1 MKITKHVLFDKHH
14 NHICKNQYLKFPH
27 VQRCLCYSRKM
38 IMIPIV
44 LVKSTTTKKV
54 EQKTIENVD
63 RPVVARNNFTSFG
76 LGAETLN
83 LQLAPFWLFSGFS
96 SCNNAKESN
105 NV

>member
-1 MKITKHVLFDKHH
+1 
-14 NHICKNQYLKFPH
+14 
-27 VQRCLCYSRKM
+27 M

-44 LVKSTTTKKV
+44 LVKSTTTNKV

-63 RPVVARNNFTSFG
+63 KPVVAGNNFTSFG

-83 LQLAPFWLFSGFS
+83 LQPAPFWLFSGFS